1 MPKVNPAIMVW
12 ARETAGLTQEEA
24 ARKLGFRDSS
34 KSSAVEKLALIE
46 RGQKE
51 PSRPK
56 LLTMAGQYRRPL
68 GKRATA
74 GWTSAPCPKVS
85 ALPLKYSA
93 LDAVDP
99 GGYQSMVRV
108 FRSWNET
115 IKHASQIASSVYIAR
130 FVSAHAA
137 YCSESAYELCTLP
150 SVSFT
155 LQTPNAT
162 FAKIGI

>member
-68 GKRATA
+68 LTFYLSKPPQKSNR
-74 GWTSAPCPKVS
+74 GWISALCPKVII
-85 ALPLKYSA
+85 PLK
-93 LDAVDP
+93 
-99 GGYQSMVRV
+99 R
-108 FRSWNET
+108 RCWT
-115 IKHASQIASSVYIAR
+115 R
-130 FVSAHAA
+130 
-137 YCSESAYELCTLP
+137 
-150 SVSFT
+150 
-155 LQTPNAT
+155 
-162 FAKIGI
+162 